1 MQGIIS
7 HNFRDNFITEETAA
21 RCALIMNTNR
31 RHNREQNL
39 EETYF
44 PLPYKQETTRE
55 IDVRI
60 ATNITIQMTEGLK
73 IIKNLPWRS
82 QSTENWR
89 SRMFTVIG
97 HDTIEELKL
106 KIDLQK

>member
-73 IIKNLPWRS
+73 IIKNLP
-82 QSTENWR
+82 
-89 SRMFTVIG
+89 
-97 HDTIEELKL
+97 
-106 KIDLQK
+106 